1 MALDAA
7 SRFGD
12 AVAVVDGGRRISF
25 TELVADARRV
35 TAALLAN
42 GLEPGERAAIWSPN
56 RYEWLVAAL
65 GILGAGGAVVPVNTR
80 FKGEEVRY
88 ILDRSGARVV
98 FTVGEFLGV
107 DYAAT
112 IAGLRSQLPNLATV
126 VGFDEGSASDQSL
139 TEFQATGD
147 AIDHATVDARIGAVG
162 GDDVSDVLFTSGTT
176 GAPKGVLMTHAQT
189 LRQFSDWCDMA
200 GLVEG
205 DRYLIVNPFFHMFGY
220 KAGCLA
226 SLMRG
231 ATIIPKPVF
240 EVDDLLRTV
249 AEESVAVF
257 PGPPTVYQS
266 ILDHPDR
273 DAYDLSTLRL
283 AVTGAA
289 DIPVELIRR
298 MHDELPFS
306 LIVTGYGL
314 TEAGTV
320 TATAPDDDFETI
332 ATTVG
337 RVRPGL
343 EIRVAAEDGGD
354 LPAGEAGELLVRGYS
369 VMRGYLDDPDATA
382 ATIDADGWLHTGDLA
397 TIDARGCVRIVGRI
411 KDMFI
416 VGGFNAY
423 PAEIENLL
431 LGHPAVAQGGSGG
444 HARRPDGRGGHG
456 LRGARPGRVA
466 RARRAHRV
474 VARHDGQLQGAARG
488 RAHRRAPGERGGQ
501 GREGDA
507 AGAGRSATGR
517 GTDDVV
523 MDTRYSDEQLELQ
536 RSAASLVADLGPKT
550 VDDLDD
556 ASRRDRLADAARRSG
571 WYELRG
577 PGDGDQPLAS
587 AVEVAIIAR
596 ELGRRAADTPYLGPV
611 VAVDLARCAGLE
623 VEDAAT
629 SAVFDRSLL
638 DFAIAPAVSEGVAV
652 DCAGSVRGLALVGGD
667 GDGTAHLVEVALP
680 EPAPETDLTRAV
692 APVSLADVAPDGDG
706 AVVGED
712 AIARSRALAL
722 TITVA
727 DLLGAM
733 EGVLDTTAD
742 YAKERQQYGV
752 PIGSFQAVQH
762 LLAEARVLVEGSI
775 SVAQYAA
782 WAVDALP
789 ATDALDAGSVAK
801 AYTARAARTVCE
813 TAIQVHGGIGN
824 TWECFVHVYLR
835 RALLSSALLGDE
847 GHHLRELAQRRLGV
861 GTEVL
866 SGLR

>member
-1 MALDAA
+1 MSVANPTRGDLLWASIPAMALDAA

-12 AVAVVDGGRRISF
+12 AVAVVDRGRRVSF

-35 TAALLAN
+35 TAALLAT
-42 GLEPGERAAIWSPN
+42 GLEPGERAAVWSPN

-88 ILDRSGARVV
+88 ILERSGARVV

-112 IAGLRSQLPNLATV
+112 IAGLRSQLPNVTVV
-126 VGFDEGSASDQSL
+126 VGFDEGSAADQSL
-139 TEFQATGD
+139 NEFQATGD
-147 AIDHATVDARIGAVG
+147 AVDDATVDARLGAVG

-249 AEESVAVF
+249 AEESVTVF

-343 EIRVAAEDGGD
+343 EIRVAGDDGAD
-354 LPAGEAGELLVRGYS
+354 LPVGEAGELLVRGYS
-369 VMRGYLDDPDATA
+369 VMRGYLDDPHGDRGDDRHRRLVAHGRPRDHRRAWVRAHRRTDQGHVHRGRVQRLSGRDREPA
-382 ATIDADGWLHTGDLA
+382 A
-397 TIDARGCVRIVGRI
+397 RSPCGRP
-411 KDMFI
+411 
-416 VGGFNAY
+416 GS
-423 PAEIENLL
+423 
-431 LGHPAVAQGGSGG
+431 SGG

-456 LRGARPGRVA
+456 VRGGRPGSRGSRPTSSSRGHA
-466 RARRAHRV
+466 TRWPTTRCRAR
-474 VARHDGQLQGAARG
+474 
-488 RAHRRAPGERGGQ
+488 
-501 GREGDA
+501 
-507 AGAGRSATGR
+507 SSWST
-517 GTDDVV
+517 
-523 MDTRYSDEQLELQ
+523 S
-536 RSAASLVADLGPKT
+536 
-550 VDDLDD
+550 
-556 ASRRDRLADAARRSG
+556 SR
-571 WYELRG
+571 
-577 PGDGDQPLAS
+577 
-587 AVEVAIIAR
+587 
-596 ELGRRAADTPYLGPV
+596 
-611 VAVDLARCAGLE
+611 
-623 VEDAAT
+623 
-629 SAVFDRSLL
+629 
-638 DFAIAPAVSEGVAV
+638 
-652 DCAGSVRGLALVGGD
+652 
-667 GDGTAHLVEVALP
+667 
-680 EPAPETDLTRAV
+680 
-692 APVSLADVAPDGDG
+692 
-706 AVVGED
+706 
-712 AIARSRALAL
+712 
-722 TITVA
+722 
-727 DLLGAM
+727 
-733 EGVLDTTAD
+733 
-742 YAKERQQYGV
+742 
-752 PIGSFQAVQH
+752 
-762 LLAEARVLVEGSI
+762 
-775 SVAQYAA
+775 
-782 WAVDALP
+782 
-789 ATDALDAGSVAK
+789 
-801 AYTARAARTVCE
+801 
-813 TAIQVHGGIGN
+813 
-824 TWECFVHVYLR
+824 
-835 RALLSSALLGDE
+835 
-847 GHHLRELAQRRLGV
+847 
-861 GTEVL
+861 
-866 SGLR
+866 